1 MPNSP
6 KSTHKNT
13 GAGGSQS
20 SSYEQKKDA
29 QDVVSLVDDLLKKAV
44 KSDASDVHFEPTG
57 AELVVKFR
65 LDGVL
70 STVETLPKS
79 ISDNVIARLKV
90 LGGLLT
96 YRSDIPQ
103 EGRIE
108 IGSMLSDKTQE
119 SRHKTQDSSGL
130 RSGVWSL
137 GSGSQN
143 DRVIDQRLA
152 VFPTIHG
159 QRAVV
164 RLFYSNIELMEL
176 AQLGFSRDIYTALK
190 KIAAKNQGVLLLT
203 GPAGSGKSTT
213 LAALLRHILKTFTG
227 RSVVTLEDPVEI
239 RIDGATQVQI
249 TPHGQMTF
257 PTALRSL
264 LRQDPQVLMI
274 GEIRDA
280 ETARIVIEA
289 GLTGHLLMSTMHS
302 GTPAGALLRLLEMGI
317 EPYQVTSSVSAVL
330 NQRLVRKLCS
340 KCKRAEPQTSVRGKD
355 RGQTPAFEAVGCDDC
370 FNTGY
375 KGRVL
380 IAEMVQLDSQLRK
393 AILAKAD
400 LDELERILESK
411 GHTNMLTDGE
421 RLVSDGITTQEELNK
436 VCGIVLDDS

>member
-1 MPNSP
+1 MNMAI
-6 KSTHKNT
+6 KNREN
-13 GAGGSQS
+13 GPSN
-20 SSYEQKKDA
+20 QKTDA
-29 QDVVSLVDDLLKKAV
+29 QDVVSLVDNLLKRAV
-44 KSDASDVHFEPTG
+44 KSGASDVHFEPTG
-57 AELVVKFR
+57 AGLVVKFR

-70 STVETLPKS
+70 NTVEELPKS
-79 ISDNVIARLKV
+79 LSGNVIARLKV

-96 YRSDIPQ
+96 YRNDIPQ

-108 IGSMLSDKTQE
+108 INK
-119 SRHKTQDSSGL
+119 SRDE
-130 RSGVWSL
+130 R
-137 GSGSQN
+137 
-143 DRVIDQRLA
+143 IMDQRLA

-164 RLFYSNIELMEL
+164 RLFYSNIELMDL
-176 AQLGFSRDIYTALK
+176 GHLGFSKDIYATLK

-213 LAALLRHILKTFTG
+213 LAALLRHVLKSYPG
-227 RSVVTLEDPVEI
+227 KSVVTLEDPVEI
-239 RIDGATQVQI
+239 MIEGTTQVQI

-257 PTALRSL
+257 PTGLRSL

-280 ETARIVIEA
+280 ETAKIAIEA

-302 GTPAGALLRLLEMGI
+302 GTPAGAFLRLLEMGI

-330 NQRLVRKLCS
+330 NQRLVRKLCEQ
-340 KCKRAEPQTSVRGKD
+340 CKRKIEKTGLFQA
-355 RGQTPAFEAVGCDDC
+355 AGCDAC

-400 LDELERILESK
+400 LEELEALLMCK
-411 GHTNMLTDGE
+411 GHISMLADGE
-421 RLVSDGITTQEELNK
+421 RLISEGITTKEELNK
-436 VCGIVLDDS
+436 VCGIVSDDS

>member
-1 MPNSP
+1 MDINNCT
-6 KSTHKNT
+6 K
-13 GAGGSQS
+13 
-20 SSYEQKKDA
+20 SSYEKHKDA
-29 QDVVSLVDDLLKKAV
+29 NDIVSLVDDLLTKAV
-44 KSDASDVHFEPTG
+44 ECGASDVHFEPTG
-57 AELVVKFR
+57 AELAVKFR

-70 STVETLPKS
+70 STIEKLPGT

-96 YRSDIPQ
+96 YRNDIPQ

-108 IGSMLSDKTQE
+108 ISK
-119 SRHKTQDSSGL
+119 
-130 RSGVWSL
+130 
-137 GSGSQN
+137 SQG
-143 DRVIDQRLA
+143 DRIMDQRLA

-164 RLFYSNIELMEL
+164 RLFYNNAELMEL
-176 AQLGFSRDIYTALK
+176 DQLGFSKPLYTGLK
-190 KIAAKNQGVLLLT
+190 NIAARNQGVLLLT

-213 LAALLRHILKTFTG
+213 LAALLRHILKSYAG
-227 RSVVTLEDPVEI
+227 KSVVTLEDPVEI

-280 ETARIVIEA
+280 ETAKIAIEA

-302 GTPAGALLRLLEMGI
+302 GSPAGALLRLLEMGI

-330 NQRLVRKLCS
+330 NQRLVRRLCN
-340 KCKRAEPQTSVRGKD
+340 KCKQKVDETGSFKAT
-355 RGQTPAFEAVGCDDC
+355 GCGDC
-370 FNTGY
+370 LNTGY
-375 KGRVL
+375 KGRFL
-380 IAEMVQLDSQLRK
+380 IAEMVQLESQLRK

-400 LDELERILESK
+400 LDELENILK
-411 GHTNMLTDGE
+411 DRGHTTMLADGQ
-421 RLVSDGITTQEELNK
+421 RLVNEGVTTEDELNQ
-436 VCGIVLDDS
+436 VCGIVPDNT

>member
-1 MPNSP
+1 MATSN
-6 KSTHKNT
+6 HKN
-13 GAGGSQS
+13 S
-20 SSYEQKKDA
+20 SSSQKKDA
-29 QDVVSLVDDLLKKAV
+29 QDVVSMVDELLKRAV
-44 KSDASDVHFEPTG
+44 KSGASDVHFEPIG
-57 AELVVKFR
+57 AGLVVKFR

-70 STVETLPKS
+70 NTVEELPKS
-79 ISDNVIARLKV
+79 LSGNVIARLKV

-96 YRSDIPQ
+96 YRNDIPQ

-108 IGSMLSDKTQE
+108 ISKRDERIM
-119 SRHKTQDSSGL
+119 
-130 RSGVWSL
+130 
-137 GSGSQN
+137 
-143 DRVIDQRLA
+143 DQRLA

-164 RLFYSNIELMEL
+164 RLFYSNIELMDL
-176 AQLGFSRDIYTALK
+176 GQLGFSKDIYTGLK

-213 LAALLRHILKTFTG
+213 LAALLRHILKSFPG
-227 RSVVTLEDPVEI
+227 KSVVTLEDPVEI
-239 RIDGATQVQI
+239 MIEGATQVQI

-257 PTALRSL
+257 PTGLRSL

-280 ETARIVIEA
+280 QTAKIAIEA

-302 GTPAGALLRLLEMGI
+302 GTPAGAFLRLLEMGI

-330 NQRLVRKLCS
+330 NQRLVRKLC
-340 KCKRAEPQTSVRGKD
+340 KECKRKIEKTD
-355 RGQTPAFEAVGCDDC
+355 LFEAAGCEAC

-393 AILAKAD
+393 AVLAKAD
-400 LDELERILESK
+400 LEELEALLMCK
-411 GHTNMLTDGE
+411 GHTSMLADGE
-421 RLVSDGITTQEELNK
+421 RLISEGITTQEELNK
-436 VCGIVLDDS
+436 VCGIASDDS

>member
-1 MPNSP
+1 MAIKRRENGPSN
-6 KSTHKNT
+6 
-13 GAGGSQS
+13 
-20 SSYEQKKDA
+20 QKTDA
-29 QDVVSLVDDLLKKAV
+29 QDVVSLVDELLNRAV
-44 KSDASDVHFEPTG
+44 KSGASDVHFEPTG
-57 AELVVKFR
+57 AGLMVKFR

-70 STVETLPKS
+70 NTVEELPKS
-79 ISDNVIARLKV
+79 LSGNVIARLKV

-96 YRSDIPQ
+96 YRNDIPQ

-108 IGSMLSDKTQE
+108 ISKSIDERIM
-119 SRHKTQDSSGL
+119 
-130 RSGVWSL
+130 
-137 GSGSQN
+137 
-143 DRVIDQRLA
+143 DQRLA

-164 RLFYSNIELMEL
+164 RLFYSNIELMDL
-176 AQLGFSRDIYTALK
+176 GRLGFSKDIYTTLK

-213 LAALLRHILKTFTG
+213 LAALLRHILKSFPG
-227 RSVVTLEDPVEI
+227 KSVVTLEDPVEI
-239 RIDGATQVQI
+239 MIEGATQVQI

-257 PTALRSL
+257 PTGLRSL

-280 ETARIVIEA
+280 QTAKIAIEA

-302 GTPAGALLRLLEMGI
+302 GTPAGAFLRLLEMGI

-330 NQRLVRKLCS
+330 NQRLVRKLCK
-340 KCKRAEPQTSVRGKD
+340 KCKRKIEKTGL
-355 RGQTPAFEAVGCDDC
+355 FEAAGCDAC

-400 LDELERILESK
+400 LEELEALLMCK
-411 GHTNMLTDGE
+411 GHTSMLADGE
-421 RLVSDGITTQEELNK
+421 RLISEGITTQEELNK
-436 VCGIVLDDS
+436 VCGIVSDDS

>member
-1 MPNSP
+1 MVTSN
-6 KSTHKNT
+6 HKN
-13 GAGGSQS
+13 GSS
-20 SSYEQKKDA
+20 KQKKDA
-29 QDVVSLVDDLLKKAV
+29 QDVVSLVDELLKRAV
-44 KSDASDVHFEPTG
+44 KSGASDVHFEPTG

-70 STVETLPKS
+70 NTVEELPKS
-79 ISDNVIARLKV
+79 LSGNVIARLKV

-96 YRSDIPQ
+96 YRNDIPQ

-108 IGSMLSDKTQE
+108 ISK
-119 SRHKTQDSSGL
+119 SRDE
-130 RSGVWSL
+130 R
-137 GSGSQN
+137 
-143 DRVIDQRLA
+143 IMDQRLA

-164 RLFYSNIELMEL
+164 RLFYSNIELMDL
-176 AQLGFSRDIYTALK
+176 GRLGFSKDIYTVLK
-190 KIAAKNQGVLLLT
+190 TIAAKNQGVLLLT

-213 LAALLRHILKTFTG
+213 LAALLRHILKSFPG
-227 RSVVTLEDPVEI
+227 KSVVTLEDPVEI
-239 RIDGATQVQI
+239 MIEGATQVQI

-257 PTALRSL
+257 PTGLRSL

-280 ETARIVIEA
+280 ETAKIAIEA

-302 GTPAGALLRLLEMGI
+302 GTPAGAFLRLLEMGI

-330 NQRLVRKLCS
+330 NQRLVRKLC
-340 KCKRAEPQTSVRGKD
+340 KECKRKIEKTGL
-355 RGQTPAFEAVGCDDC
+355 FEATGCDAC

-400 LDELERILESK
+400 LEELETLLMCK
-411 GHTNMLTDGE
+411 GHTSMLADGE
-421 RLVSDGITTQEELNK
+421 RLISEGITTQEELNK
-436 VCGIVLDDS
+436 VCGIVSDDS

>member
-1 MPNSP
+1 MVVN
-6 KSTHKNT
+6 NYE
-13 GAGGSQS
+13 GGFYSD
-20 SSYEQKKDA
+20 KKDA
-29 QDVVSLVDDLLKKAV
+29 QDVVSFVDDLLKKAV
-44 KSDASDVHFEPTG
+44 KSSASDVHFEPTG
-57 AELVVKFR
+57 SELVVKFR

-70 STVETLPKS
+70 GAIEKLPKHL
-79 ISDNVIARLKV
+79 SDNVIARLKV

-96 YRSDIPQ
+96 YRNDIPQ

-108 IGSMLSDKTQE
+108 IGNKYNG
-119 SRHKTQDSSGL
+119 RI
-130 RSGVWSL
+130 
-137 GSGSQN
+137 
-143 DRVIDQRLA
+143 IDQRLA

-164 RLFYSNIELMEL
+164 RLFYSNEELMEL
-176 AQLGFSRDIYTALK
+176 ERLGFSKHIYTALE

-213 LAALLRHILKTFTG
+213 LAAFLRHILKCFPG
-227 RSVVTLEDPVEI
+227 KSIVTLEDPVEI
-239 RIDGATQVQI
+239 RIEGVTQVQI

-280 ETARIVIEA
+280 ETAKIAIEA

-330 NQRLVRKLCS
+330 NQRLVRKLCK
-340 KCKRAEPQTSVRGKD
+340 KCKRKIKSAKG
-355 RGQTPAFEAVGCDDC
+355 GFEAAGCDDC

-380 IAEMVQLDSQLRK
+380 IAEMVQLDGQLRK

-400 LDELERILESK
+400 LDELEGILESR
-411 GHTNMLTDGE
+411 GHTNMLEDGK
-421 RLVSDGITTQEELNK
+421 RLVSEGITTQDELNK
-436 VCGIVLDDS
+436 VCGIVPEE

>member
-1 MPNSP
+1 MDTSHA
-6 KSTHKNT
+6 K
-13 GAGGSQS
+13 S
-20 SSYEQKKDA
+20 SSYEPKKDA
-29 QDVVSLVDDLLKKAV
+29 GDVVSLVDDLLKRAV
-44 KSDASDVHFEPTG
+44 EYGASDIHFEPTN
-57 AELVVKFR
+57 AALDVRFR

-70 STVETLPKS
+70 STVERLPRS

-96 YRSDIPQ
+96 YRNDIPQ

-108 IGSMLSDKTQE
+108 IASS
-119 SRHKTQDSSGL
+119 QD
-130 RSGVWSL
+130 
-137 GSGSQN
+137 N
-143 DRVIDQRLA
+143 HIMDQRLA

-164 RLFYSNIELMEL
+164 RLFYSNTELMEL
-176 AQLGFSRDIYTALK
+176 DQLGFSPSTYAALRN
-190 KIAAKNQGVLLLT
+190 IAAQSQGVLLLT

-213 LAALLRHILKTFTG
+213 LAALLRHILNLYAGK
-227 RSVVTLEDPVEI
+227 SVVTLEDPVEI

-280 ETARIVIEA
+280 ETAKIAVEA

-302 GTPAGALLRLLEMGI
+302 GSPAGALLRLLEMGI
-317 EPYQVTSSVSAVL
+317 EPYQVTSSISAVL
-330 NQRLVRKLCS
+330 NQRLVRRLCN
-340 KCKRAEPQTSVRGKD
+340 KCKQKVDDTSLFRATGC
-355 RGQTPAFEAVGCDDC
+355 EAC

-380 IAEMVQLDSQLRK
+380 IAEIVQLDSQLRR

-400 LDELERILESK
+400 LDELENILKDK
-411 GHTNMLTDGE
+411 GHTTMFADGR
-421 RLVSDGITTQEELNK
+421 RLVNDGVTTQDELNK
-436 VCGIVLDDS
+436 VCGIVPGGS